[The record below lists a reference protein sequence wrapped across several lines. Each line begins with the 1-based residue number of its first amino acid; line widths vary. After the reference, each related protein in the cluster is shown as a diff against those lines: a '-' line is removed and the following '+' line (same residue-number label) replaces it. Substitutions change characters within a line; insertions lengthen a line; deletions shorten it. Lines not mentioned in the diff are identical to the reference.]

1 MHTKP
6 ALILRPILCA
16 VPTSLV
22 QMRAESCS
30 SVDKVR
36 MLIEFEIRNQLDNR
50 QCTRLM
56 MREIADGNQD
66 PAELQCRILG

>member
-1 MHTKP
+1 
-6 ALILRPILCA
+6 
-16 VPTSLV
+16 
-22 QMRAESCS
+22 
-30 SVDKVR
+30 
-36 MLIEFEIRNQLDNR
+36 MLIQFEIRNQLDNR